1 MREDLINRRAA
12 ISAVNTALF
21 PKINTAKD
29 AEKALLNLPAA
40 QPEPPWIPC
49 NEKMP
54 ENEATVLVTVAFPSG
69 VMPKVLEMSYS
80 NGRWYRHDM
89 LVSPWWAVVAWRP
102 MPKPYFE
109 GVLCGW
115 AFEKE
120 WEEQNG
126 SEVQ

>member
-1 MREDLINRRAA
+1 MREDLISRQAA
-12 ISAVNTALF
+12 LAAF
-21 PKINTAKD
+21 ED
-29 AEKALLNLPAA
+29 ACDYHKVIEAIKAL
-40 QPEPPWIPC
+40 PPVIPKGWIPC
-49 NEKMP
+49 DKKMP

-69 VMPKVLEMSYS
+69 IMPKVLEMSYS
-80 NGRWYRHDM
+80 NGRWYRDDM
-89 LVSPWWAVVAWRP
+89 LISPWWAVVAWRP

-126 SEVQ
+126 SKVQ